1 MSEIGPYDH
10 LEPERPKPSDPS
22 SREPGGIVVLARAL
36 TRRCPRCGG
45 AGLFRRW
52 LKVNPR
58 CPRCSLRLEREEG
71 GFLGAMVINYAVTA
85 AVWLVVLVAWLA
97 LDLPEVHVAALTIT
111 SIAIAVLVPLAFYPF
126 SKTVW
131 AGVDYLV
138 YRTTP
143 EYRSRDAAE
152 RASGNGGRYTQKR

>member
-10 LEPERPKPSDPS
+10 LEPERAKPADPS
-22 SREPGGIVVLARAL
+22 TREPGGLVVLARAM

-45 AGLFRRW
+45 GGLFRSWFR
-52 LKVNPR
+52 VNER
-58 CPRCSLRLEREEG
+58 CPRCGLRLEREEG

-85 AVWLVVLVAWLA
+85 AVWLLVLVTWLV
-97 LDLPEVHVAALTIT
+97 LDLPEVHVLALTLT
-111 SIAIAVLVPLAFYPF
+111 SIGIALVVPLAFYPF
-126 SKTVW
+126 SKTLW
-131 AGVDYLV
+131 AGIDYLV

-152 RASGNGGRYTQKR
+152 RASGNGDRFAAS